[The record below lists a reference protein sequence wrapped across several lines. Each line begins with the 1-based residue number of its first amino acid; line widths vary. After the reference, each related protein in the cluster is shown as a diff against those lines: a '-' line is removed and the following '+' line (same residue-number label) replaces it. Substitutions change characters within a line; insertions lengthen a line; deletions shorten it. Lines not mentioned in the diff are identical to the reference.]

1 MTIDRDP
8 GTIEFKLF
16 QTINEVGPELLN
28 RTTGFGLDALYKASN
43 PNDPVRLAAVT
54 AANVDVARS
63 LKGLPR
69 IFLPHLENQYER
81 LLADLGG
88 TVRYQ
93 QGDVFDRLASV
104 MSEVGDVAGVLRA
117 STHIN
122 SPDGRNFSNSEKN
135 QALSEVDEAIEELMK
150 MRKDIERL

>member
-1 MTIDRDP
+1 MTVYRQP
-8 GTIEFKLF
+8 GSIEALIH
-16 QTINEVGPELLN
+16 QTIRAVPVEKLEA
-28 RTTGFGLDALYKASN
+28 TTGLCIDALYKASN
-43 PNDPVRLAAVT
+43 PNDPVRLAAAV
-54 AANVDVARS
+54 APALDVART
-63 LKGLPR
+63 LVGQPC
-69 IFLPHLENQYER
+69 IFLPRLENIYAQC
-81 LLADLGG
+81 LADMGG

-93 QGDVFDRLASV
+93 QSDVFDRLASV